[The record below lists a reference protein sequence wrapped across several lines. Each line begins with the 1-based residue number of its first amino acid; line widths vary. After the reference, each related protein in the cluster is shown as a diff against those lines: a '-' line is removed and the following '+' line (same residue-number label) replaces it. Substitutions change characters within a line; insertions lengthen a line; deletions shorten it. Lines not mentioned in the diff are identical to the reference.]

1 MTMDSVIN
9 LDTNSSD
16 NNIHNNI
23 HLQSHNQAYLARQD
37 IKQGILNWRIWLM
50 LAYQDIKL
58 RYRRSVLGPFW
69 ITISMAITVY
79 SMGFLYAH
87 LFHTDMKQY
96 YPFLV
101 AGMLSWSLISN
112 VIIDLTEAFVS
123 GDGLIKQIKL
133 PYSLYIHRIAARHL
147 IVFFHN
153 LLVMLPIFIIFHAD
167 VKINFATLTLIPNLL
182 LTYINTIS
190 FGLILAMIG
199 ARYRDVTQIIKSLI
213 QVAFFIT
220 PVMWNPIVLPT
231 QYQAFLIFN
240 PFYIF
245 VELLRAPLTG
255 QCNSMLIY
263 AIALFITLLGMTICA
278 LMFKRY
284 RARIIYWL

>member
-1 MTMDSVIN
+1 MDSSI
-9 LDTNSSD
+9 DIASASTD
-16 NNIHNNI
+16 AIIIPHKTP
-23 HLQSHNQAYLARQD
+23 AALAWQD
-37 IKQGILNWRIWLM
+37 IKQGLKDWRIWLM
-50 LAYQDIKL
+50 LASQDIKL

-69 ITISMAITVY
+69 ITISMAITAY

-87 LFHTDMKQY
+87 LFRTDMKQY

-112 VIIDLTEAFVS
+112 VITELTDTFTN

-133 PYSLYIHRIAARHL
+133 PYSIYIHRIAARHM
-147 IVFFHN
+147 IIFFHN
-153 LLVMLPIFIIFHAD
+153 LLVMIPILIIFHD
-167 VKINFATLTLIPNLL
+167 SVKVDQYTLMLIPNLF

-199 ARYRDVTQIIKSLI
+199 ARYRDVSQIIKSLI
-213 QVAFFIT
+213 QVAFFVT
-220 PVMWNPIVLPT
+220 PVMWNPAVLPPS
-231 QYQAFLIFN
+231 YQVFLNFN

-245 VELLRAPLTG
+245 VELIRAPLTG
-255 QCNSMLIY
+255 QLTPALIY
-263 AIALFITLLGMTICA
+263 GIAACITLAGLTICA
-278 LMFKRY
+278 MMFKRY